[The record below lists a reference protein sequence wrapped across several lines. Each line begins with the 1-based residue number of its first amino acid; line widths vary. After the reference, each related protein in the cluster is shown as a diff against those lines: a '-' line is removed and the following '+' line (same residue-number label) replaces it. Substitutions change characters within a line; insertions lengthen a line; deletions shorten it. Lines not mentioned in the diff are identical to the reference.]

1 MRTLKPV
8 DGKHCAPPNKLVSYI
23 ALMTHQFTFCWQKSL
38 NSFQGDINVSKNHLI
53 SSVICERKPKCFS
66 KFYEQSEVC
75 KLADCPIDGGWGK
88 WEEWGR

>member
-23 ALMTHQFTFCWQKSL
+23 ALMTHQFTLCCQKSL
-38 NSFQGDINVSKNHLI
+38 NSLQVDIMQCIKEPPHQF
-53 SSVICERKPKCFS
+53 CERKPKCFS